1 MKRRRRSNGCLLSLL
16 KTIVVG
22 SFVVLMSFFG
32 MYAWVVSGN
41 EGESKEVASNSRF
54 EEEEDAGTKSI
65 EVVERVEPP
74 VYEIYQQPEEV
85 PIVQQRSKSNAGGD
99 ASQEREVQDVPATAD
114 AESVAVPVEEVKPS
128 IEEVVQPSDE
138 SSVAKEVVQVEPI
151 EVPQMEVPVDI
162 SVYDRYELNLDNAVL
177 KEAQGIVKD
186 GQIDVT
192 TVVAQY
198 FASMSMQEKMRLI
211 NMLISKI
218 KNVDIGYVWGIVA
231 DGITVEETAILQKLI
246 EENFTEQEIDELY
259 TYYAKSELAQLP

>member
-41 EGESKEVASNSRF
+41 EEKSKEVASTSSVP
-54 EEEEDAGTKSI
+54 EGEYTGSKPI
-65 EVVERVEPP
+65 EVIERVEPP
-74 VYEIYQQPEEV
+74 AYEIYQQPEELPV
-85 PIVQQRSKSNAGGD
+85 VQQQSKSNVGGE
-99 ASQEREVQDVPATAD
+99 ASQEVEVQDVPVTTD
-114 AESVAVPVEEVKPS
+114 TESVAVSLEEVKPS
-128 IEEVVQPSDE
+128 TEEVVQPSDE
-138 SSVAKEVVQVEPI
+138 NSVAKEVVQVEPI
-151 EVPQMEVPVDI
+151 EVPQLEEPVDI
-162 SVYDRYELNLDNAVL
+162 SVYDRYELNLDDAVL
-177 KEAQGIVKD
+177 KEAHGIVKD